1 MWHEISN
8 IRGFIFHFPSHLIA
22 VIFTAILSS
31 SLTAMHQSPPHPT
44 QHLWCT
50 LGWISTF
57 GSARHGVSFHHPR
70 PWMRRSWRESA
81 LSAPVTAA
89 CLIGASPHCWHD
101 MMGDDTEQQH
111 VGSQML
117 AGASGRQ
124 RPWQTPLYSF
134 NPMVLK
140 QHLTQIEVGF
150 VCCRG
155 TGKKNEREERRE
167 MKGSS
172 HFLSCTLFTHLLCF
186 RSRRLSVG
194 LEAWCDRG
202 VISVK
207 FSVFLSPSSLTSI
220 PAGQMSF
227 KVLYSLLWTLNL

>member
-1 MWHEISN
+1 MDFSHSLEQTLAPIICVAWDIKDQS
-8 IRGFIFHFPSHLIA
+8 FYFPFPFSSHPHYLYSHLVLIINCQA
-22 VIFTAILSS
+22 SVS
-31 SLTAMHQSPPHPT
+31 QPPT
-44 QHLWCT
+44 TLVWCT

-57 GSARHGVSFHHPR
+57 GRERRGVSFDHPR

-89 CLIGASPHCWHD
+89 CLIGPSPHCWHD
-101 MMGDDTEQQH
+101 MMGDDTEQEH

-134 NPMVLK
+134 NAKVLK

-155 TGKKNEREERRE
+155 RGKKINEGKYKKE
-167 MKGSS
+167 SL
-172 HFLSCTLFTHLLCF
+172 HFVSCTLLSILLC
-186 RSRRLSVG
+186 
-194 LEAWCDRG
+194 
-202 VISVK
+202 
-207 FSVFLSPSSLTSI
+207 
-220 PAGQMSF
+220 
-227 KVLYSLLWTLNL
+227 LL